1 MNIQLNPPTKR
12 NYEMKQSS
20 YNGSSLG
27 LTAFTRA
34 SYPKLGTIQIKE
46 VSLSGQNINT
56 WPLLYEGFISF

>member
-1 MNIQLNPPTKR
+1 MNIQLSPPTKR
-12 NYEMKQSS
+12 NYEMKQAS

-27 LTAFTRA
+27 LTAFTKG

-56 WPLLYEGFISF
+56 WPLLYEGFVSF

>member
-12 NYEMKQSS
+12 NYEMKQCS

-34 SYPKLGTIQIKE
+34 RYPELAAIQIKE